1 MRATSTGHTP
11 THKFPLPEPVDRG
24 GPLATL
30 AASMQRIGRPRVWIA
45 SSAIFA
51 LFAGLFFASS
61 APFAI
66 SEVEAACGQ
75 RPPDMRFF
83 TSADDIAGFLDA
95 CGSSGRDAYRNMQIA
110 DLVYPAV
117 VGLFLASSLA
127 LVIGRLSPRGSN
139 AIWLAAIPLV
149 ASLFDYVE
157 NIFAWFAL
165 AQYPNAAPTDA
176 ALGYASAAKTT
187 TSWAGAILL
196 LAAMAALG
204 VQLARRK
211 RQPIDDNPGGPRST
225 DRRAVSA

>member
-1 MRATSTGHTP
+1 MSATSTGHTP
-11 THKFPLPEPVDRG
+11 TYKFPLPEPDDRG
-24 GPLATL
+24 GPLGTL
-30 AASMQRIGRPRVWIA
+30 AASMRRIGRPRVWIA
-45 SSAIFA
+45 SSALFA

-66 SEVEAACGQ
+66 PEVEAACGQ

-95 CGSSGRDAYRNMQIA
+95 CGSSGRDVYRNMQIA
-110 DLVYPAV
+110 DLFYPAV

-127 LVIGRLSPRGSN
+127 LVIGRLLPRGSR
-139 AIWLAAIPLV
+139 AIWLAAIPIV

-176 ALGYASAAKTT
+176 LLGYASAAKTT
-187 TSWAGAILL
+187 TSWASAILL
-196 LAAMAALG
+196 LAAMAVLG

-211 RQPIDDNPGGPRST
+211 RQPIDDNPGEPRST
-225 DRRAVSA
+225 DRRAVPA